1 MTEVVKEEMEDGRM
15 ERVDIFLLTDN
26 YVAETVYYQVKFSD
40 KDIFELMIQLV
51 YLEFRGCFMLH
62 IIWVAGKR

>member
-1 MTEVVKEEMEDGRM
+1 MDAGRM

-26 YVAETVYYQVKFSD
+26 YVAETVYYQVKFTD

-51 YLEFRGCFMLH
+51 YLELRGCFIFH
-62 IIWVAGKR
+62 IMWVAGKR